1 MNGPQLEEEEFEIV
15 SESPVSDTLIE
26 ILYGPNVR
34 RVESAAQP
42 ASSDESAAVPAA
54 PKAKSRYKSRY
65 KPRPKRNPKQITAIA
80 RAPKSSIVSH
90 PVPPSHA
97 QPIPAP
103 ESPLERHQRKCVVCA
118 HPDREAIEEDF
129 LHWLSPNGIAYDYKF
144 PASSLYR
151 HAHATGLYTQRQGNL
166 RSLLDHI
173 LDHASGATV
182 TGDCIIRA
190 VRAYTCLTPQ
200 NTWVEPA
207 SRVIFSTAPAPAP
220 VSGELALSAT
230 EGPAI
235 APSASRTFLREALAE
250 ADGIGETQLTRT
262 SHSPL
267 VTALL
272 IDTPAIRK

>member
-1 MNGPQLEEEEFEIV
+1 MNGPQLDQEEFEIE

-42 ASSDESAAVPAA
+42 ASADEPAAVPAT
-54 PKAKSRYKSRY
+54 PEGKSRYKSRY
-65 KPRPKRNPKQITAIA
+65 KPRPKRSPKQSTAIA
-80 RAPKSSIVSH
+80 RAPKSSIVSR
-90 PVPPSHA
+90 PVPSSHA
-97 QPIPAP
+97 QPTPAP

-118 HPDREAIEEDF
+118 HPDREIIEELF
-129 LHWLSPNGIAYDYKF
+129 LHWHRPNGIAYDYKI
-144 PASSLYR
+144 PASSMYR

-166 RSLLDHI
+166 RSVLDRI
-173 LDHASGATV
+173 LERASGATI

-207 SRVIFSTAPAPAP
+207 SRVIFSTAPAPA
-220 VSGELALSAT
+220 
-230 EGPAI
+230 
-235 APSASRTFLREALAE
+235 SASAS
-250 ADGIGETQLTRT
+250 ADLVLSEVEGSLT
-262 SHSPL
+262 
-267 VTALL
+267 TALL